1 MCYGMFDVLIF
12 MIDVLYLWIW
22 IVYYEKLRNLDW
34 NIINVIGIEI
44 NIFFFDNFGLK

>member
-1 MCYGMFDVLIF
+1 MLWYVWCVNFYDWCIVF
-12 MIDVLYLWIW
+12 MD
-22 IVYYEKLRNLDW
+22 YEKLRNWDW